1 MNFDERACW
10 FRCRGEALLG
20 IGAAPA
26 SPARRGVVI
35 VVGGPQYRVGS
46 HRQFTLLARCIAQH
60 GLPVLRFDYR
70 GMGDSEGEPRT
81 FLDVD
86 DDIGAA
92 VDALTTE
99 CPGVQEVVLWGLCD
113 AASAALLYAPR
124 DARVRGLV
132 LLNPWVR
139 SEATYARTQVRHYY
153 AERLLQPELWR
164 KVANGEFDWRESLSG
179 LARTVKSLGS
189 RQRNEGPVPFQ
200 VRMAHSLRD
209 FSGRSLLLV
218 AGDDLTAREFL
229 DHAHGDAAWQGVLS
243 NQRITRI
250 DFPGCNHT
258 FSDRESRGKVE
269 DATVAWLRSW

>member
-1 MNFDERACW
+1 M
-10 FRCRGEALLG
+10 
-20 IGAAPA
+20 
-26 SPARRGVVI
+26 I

-46 HRQFTLLARCIAQH
+46 HRQFTLLARCVAQS
-60 GLPVLRFDYR
+60 GAPVLRFDYR

-92 VDALTTE
+92 VDALTNE

-132 LLNPWVR
+132 LANPWVR

-153 AERLLQPELWR
+153 AQRLLKPELWR
-164 KVANGEFDWRESLSG
+164 KVANGDFDWRESLSG
-179 LARTVKSLGS
+179 LAKTVKSLGS
-189 RQRNEGPVPFQ
+189 RELDDAPVSFQ
-200 VRMAHSLRD
+200 TRMA
-209 FSGRSLLLV
+209 RSLHNFPGRTLLLI

-229 DHAHGDAAWQGVLS
+229 DHAEKDSAWRGVLGS
-243 NQRITRI
+243 ERITRV
-250 DFPGCNHT
+250 DFPRCNHT
-258 FSDRESRGKVE
+258 FSDRKSRGQVE